1 MTVYADILVL
11 INTYV
16 NFFVLLSSS
25 ALLRLRVPIWKM
37 IIGALM
43 GGFSALIILLPKQNE
58 LISCVI
64 HLILALII
72 VLVSFGLSNWRMVL
86 KRLAIFFA
94 TSFIFSGCV
103 YCFWLA
109 FKPDRLII
117 NNSVIY
123 FDISAIELIIVSA
136 VIYAI
141 FMIVRLVCG
150 GFNKNQRQTVK
161 LELIHNGRELT
172 YTCLIDT
179 GNMLRDCFTDMPI
192 AVVDN
197 SISRSLEIDFYA
209 ADEAAIRRNKIRFI
223 PFDTVGNS
231 GLMPIFKPDKVKVDG
246 KVKNDVLIGVSAR
259 RFDGE
264 HNAVA
269 NYDII

>member
-25 ALLRLRVPIWKM
+25 AILRLRASIWKI
-37 IIGALM
+37 IIGALI

-58 LISCVI
+58 FLSSLI
-64 HLILALII
+64 HLILAMII
-72 VLVSFGLSNWRMVL
+72 VLVSFGLANWRIVL
-86 KRLAIFFA
+86 KRLALFFA

-123 FDISAIELIIVSA
+123 FDISAIELVIASA
-136 VIYAI
+136 VIYAL
-141 FMIVRLVCG
+141 FVIVRLFCG

-161 LELIHNGRELT
+161 LELIHNGVELT
-172 YTCLIDT
+172 YACLIDT

-197 SISRSLEIDFYA
+197 SISRSLKIDFYA
-209 ADEAAIRRNKIRFI
+209 ADEDVIRRNKIRFI
-223 PFDTVGNS
+223 PFNTVGNS
-231 GLMPIFKPDKVKVDG
+231 GLMPVFKPDKIKVDG
-246 KVKNDVLIGVSAR
+246 KVKNDLLIGVSKR
-259 RFDGE
+259 HFDGE